1 MNNSGPDE
9 LSVKLRAW
17 HVSPRVPASF
27 HHEVWQ
33 RIAARQG
40 EHELAVWPRV
50 TEWFS
55 TRFVRPQV
63 ALAAVLL
70 SLSISIGA
78 AHLQAR
84 QARTQHWKALEDKYA
99 ASIDPRLMG
108 R

>member
-9 LSVKLRAW
+9 LSAKLRAW
-17 HVSPRVPASF
+17 QVSPRVPASF

-40 EHELAVWPRV
+40 ERELAVWPRV

-63 ALAAVLL
+63 ALGAVLL
-70 SLSISIGA
+70 RLSISIGA

-84 QARTQHWKALEDKYA
+84 PAQTHAWKALENKDA
-99 ASIDPRLMG
+99 AAI
-108 R
+108 